1 MELFTDNI
9 FIIYIIVGFSIFTMN
24 SFEEYQRFILFY
36 VVSFFAGIACIMRLW
51 QISLLS
57 LLIMFLMTEYFTDDK
72 TKKNIILKLR
82 YKVAD
87 FLYNALVMHRLIL
100 YFISLSFLFLSHI
113 ASAQWL
119 KITLLILS
127 AVTVFICVHFA
138 AVRPFDVISLGELRK
153 KLDEYLIYKID
164 FSPDMRK
171 RFDIL
176 CELEDKTYFERENAY
191 NFLTAE
197 FIGIKIRRLLE
208 FIKYNKSVKDI
219 YNTGIE
225 FVRNSIVVRGYS
237 TLEMQLIR
245 ILSVKSKFNK
255 HVIRRKIYELVYS
268 TVFFSS
274 LKDEFEKHVYPE
286 RNHFRE
292 YLLYVYCHNVT
303 TVVNGQ
309 RQPMINYF
317 GKEKDISK
325 WEPEKMLIACVGLNG
340 RAIRA
345 DNMYLF
351 DDIID
356 KYNLSR
362 KRLLELIG

>member
-1 MELFTDNI
+1 MELFADNI
-9 FIIYIIVGFSIFTMN
+9 FIIYIIVGFYIFTMN

-36 VVSFFAGIACIMRLW
+36 VVSFFAGMACIMRLW

-72 TKKNIILKLR
+72 TKKNTILKLR
-82 YKVAD
+82 YKIAD
-87 FLYNALVMHRLIL
+87 FLYNALVMHRLML
-100 YFISLSFLFLSHI
+100 YFISLGFLFLSHM

-119 KITLLILS
+119 KIILLILS
-127 AVTVFICVHFA
+127 AVTMFICVHFA
-138 AVRPFDVISLGELRK
+138 AVRPFDVISLSELRK
-153 KLDEYLIYKID
+153 KLDKYLIYKID
-164 FSPDMRK
+164 FSPEMRK

-208 FIKYNKSVKDI
+208 FIKYSKSV
-219 YNTGIE
+219 
-225 FVRNSIVVRGYS
+225 
-237 TLEMQLIR
+237 
-245 ILSVKSKFNK
+245 K

-303 TVVNGQ
+303 TVVNGK

-317 GKEKDISK
+317 DGEKDIS
-325 WEPEKMLIACVGLNG
+325 NG
-340 RAIRA
+340 SLTRC
-345 DNMYLF
+345 
-351 DDIID
+351 
-356 KYNLSR
+356 
-362 KRLLELIG
+362 

>member
-36 VVSFFAGIACIMRLW
+36 VVSFFAGITCIMRLW

-57 LLIMFLMTEYFTDDK
+57 LLIMFLMTEYFTDDQ
-72 TKKNIILKLR
+72 TKKNIILKLP
-82 YKVAD
+82 YKIAD
-87 FLYNALVMHRLIL
+87 FLYNAFVMHRLIL
-100 YFISLSFLFLSHI
+100 YVLSLGLLFLAHI
-113 ASAQWL
+113 ISVQWIKMIFL
-119 KITLLILS
+119 ALS
-127 AVTVFICVHFA
+127 VIVIFACIHYA
-138 AVRPFDVISLGELRK
+138 AVRPFDVISLSELRK
-153 KLDEYLIYKID
+153 KLDKYLIYKID
-164 FSPDMRK
+164 FSPEMRK
-171 RFDIL
+171 CFEIL

-292 YLLYVYCHNVT
+292 YLLYVYCNNVT

-317 GKEKDISK
+317 DGEKDISK

-362 KRLLELIG
+362 NRLLELIS